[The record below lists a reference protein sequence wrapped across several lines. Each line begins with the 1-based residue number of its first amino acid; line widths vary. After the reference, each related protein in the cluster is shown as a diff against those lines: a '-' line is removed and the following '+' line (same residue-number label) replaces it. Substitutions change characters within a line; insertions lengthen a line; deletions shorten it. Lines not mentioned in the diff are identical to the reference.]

1 MKFKIELEI
10 SAEEIEFL
18 KKFFDYGNKPNT
30 IFWKMNLYKEKEYF
44 KELESK
50 GMIKIDKMNN
60 CHLTTIGEE
69 ILKQV
74 SRENIIDKLI

>member
-10 SAEEIEFL
+10 TNKEIDFL
-18 KKFFDYGNKPNT
+18 KKFFDYENKPNT
-30 IFWKMNLYKEKEYF
+30 IFWKMSKEKEYF
-44 KELESK
+44 NELESK
-50 GMIKIDKMNN
+50 GMIKIDKINN
-60 CHLTTIGEE
+60 CHLTIIGEE

>member
-10 SAEEIEFL
+10 STEEIEFL
-18 KKFFDYGNKPNT
+18 KKFFDYGNNT
-30 IFWKMNLYKEKEYF
+30 LFWKMSKEKEYF

-50 GMIKIDKMNN
+50 GMVKIDNINN
-60 CHLTTIGEE
+60 CELTTIGEE

>member
-10 SAEEIEFL
+10 IAEEIEFL
-18 KKFFDYGNKPNT
+18 KKFFDFGNKPNT
-30 IFWKMNLYKEKEYF
+30 IFWKMSKEKEYF

-50 GMIKIDKMNN
+50 GIIKIDSINN
-60 CHLTTIGEE
+60 CHLTAIGEE

>member
-10 SAEEIEFL
+10 STEEIEFL
-18 KKFFDYGNKPNT
+18 KKFFDYGNRPNT
-30 IFWKMNLYKEKEYF
+30 IFWKMSKEKEYF

-50 GMIKIDKMNN
+50 GMLKIDNINN
-60 CHLTTIGEE
+60 CELTTIGEE

>member
-10 SAEEIEFL
+10 IAEEIEFL
-18 KKFFDYGNKPNT
+18 KKFFDYENKPNT
-30 IFWKMNLYKEKEYF
+30 LFWKMSKEKEYF

-50 GMIKIDKMNN
+50 GIIKIDSINN
-60 CHLTTIGEE
+60 CELTRIGEE

-74 SRENIIDKLI
+74 SKYNR

>member
-10 SAEEIEFL
+10 SREEIEFL
-18 KKFFDYGNKPNT
+18 KKFFDYENKPNT
-30 IFWKMNLYKEKEYF
+30 LFWKMSKEKEYF

-50 GMIKIDKMNN
+50 GMVKIDNINN
-60 CHLTTIGEE
+60 CELTTIGEE

>member
-10 SAEEIEFL
+10 TAEEIEFL
-18 KKFFDYGNKPNT
+18 KKFFDYENKPNT
-30 IFWKMNLYKEKEYF
+30 LFWKMSKEKEYF

-50 GMIKIDKMNN
+50 GIIKIDNINN
-60 CHLTTIGEE
+60 CELTTIGQE

>member
-10 SAEEIEFL
+10 STEEIEFL
-18 KKFFDYGNKPNT
+18 KKFFDYENKPNT
-30 IFWKMNLYKEKEYF
+30 LFWKMSKEKEYF

-50 GMIKIDKMNN
+50 GIIKIDNINN
-60 CHLTTIGEE
+60 CELTRIGEE